1 MLNCTVYNEAELKSD
16 LDQAIGEKYDIILD
30 EDVLS
35 ESYGNQLL
43 DILKDIN
50 DKNGHDIFLVIVA
63 EFTGNLDSSA
73 QSYAKSYCSSIE
85 KCVFIIYDNSKKKI
99 GSYFGKKTEL
109 NSLEM
114 NSKFDNYY
122 TSNKDI
128 YLSLKELLTTIK
140 DTIKSDSSANNNY
153 FYIIFAVAIVIFLA
167 AGIYVYIKRK
177 KQRKAIMDDPELM
190 GQQQMY
196 QQQNMNQP
204 QMVSQQQNT
213 KQPQTMKQPQMV
225 SQPQNMNQQQMMNQP
240 QMMNQQQ
247 PNSGPYVS
255 AGFGSNNDN
264 F

>member
-1 MLNCTVYNEAELKSD
+1 MGKNFCLFLFITFILISLLNCTAYNEAELKSD

-114 NSKFDNYY
+114 NSNLIIIIPQIKIF
-122 TSNKDI
+122 I
-128 YLSLKELLTTIK
+128 YL
-140 DTIKSDSSANNNY
+140 
-153 FYIIFAVAIVIFLA
+153 
-167 AGIYVYIKRK
+167 
-177 KQRKAIMDDPELM
+177 
-190 GQQQMY
+190 
-196 QQQNMNQP
+196 
-204 QMVSQQQNT
+204 
-213 KQPQTMKQPQMV
+213 
-225 SQPQNMNQQQMMNQP
+225 
-240 QMMNQQQ
+240 
-247 PNSGPYVS
+247 
-255 AGFGSNNDN
+255 
-264 F
+264 